1 MRYRQSKML
10 RRILFFALLIL
21 IAAALCIGGYL
32 LFFADRSASAT
43 EMITLA
49 GENITQVEAIDN
61 HLLMVDG
68 TQLNYIDSSGTIKW
82 SAQLPEENMTPV
94 GSSMLNAAYSANRVM
109 IFRQGW
115 TAGT

>member
-21 IAAALCIGGYL
+21 IAAALCVGGYL

-49 GENITQVEAIDN
+49 GENITQAEAIDD

-82 SAQLPEENMTPV
+82 SAQLPE
-94 GSSMLNAAYSANRVM
+94 
-109 IFRQGW
+109 
-115 TAGT
+115 